1 MKTRFLLIFSILI
14 IQNALFSQVNISGKV
29 VDSKTKEGLI
39 GATVTIGTEQ
49 TITDDNGSYK
59 IQLKKSGLTNI
70 EISYVGFSA
79 LSKKENFTNAVYENF
94 DLELEE
100 ITTLLKITTIT
111 SGKFEKALSEVTVS
125 MEVLSPKLID
135 NVNTRKLDDVLQKIP
150 GVNIIDGQPNIRG
163 GSGWS
168 YGAGSRVLV
177 LMDDIPALQADA
189 GLTNWRDF
197 PVENIEQVEIVKGAA
212 SALYG
217 SSAMNGIINIRTGYA
232 KSTPETKVSMQ
243 YTNYLTPEDA
253 GKKWWSKS
261 PYDGTFSIGHKQ
273 KFGKFDL
280 ATSALYFNQSSFL
293 KDSYEKYGRF
303 NLNSRYRITDRL
315 TVGISANYNAGVSQ
329 NFFYWK
335 DNKDSAYIGSNGSY
349 SSSDKVRFT
358 IDPNITYF
366 DNSGNRHKLL
376 GRYYRVS
383 NALNNNQSNSSDLF
397 YSEYQFQRKMGA
409 VIVTAGAVATTS
421 RTNAQLYGDTIF
433 NALNLAGYAQAD
445 AKFGKLNLSAG
456 MRYEQNT
463 INGPKLVRFNLYED
477 IKKDSVFASK
487 TNGEYKESRPVF
499 RLGMNYQ
506 VANFTYLRASWGQGY
521 RFPTIAETFIST
533 AAGGL
538 QIKPNPTLTSETGWT
553 TEIGVKQGFRND
565 NIDVSIDGAVFWS
578 QYSNMMEFQVSPT
591 LSSPTSLFNFQS
603 LNVGNT
609 DIRGYEI
616 SISTQ
621 AKIGDFT
628 SSILMGYTYIDP
640 TYRNFDPKR
649 DTVSASA
656 NYNVLKYRFK
666 HNVKFDAE
674 LDYKDFGFG
683 ISVQYNSFME
693 SVDAI
698 LSPPEAFGFI
708 EQLRPF
714 VAFTKFRKDHPN
726 GFSLVDFRASYHP
739 TKKTKI
745 SVILANA
752 FNIEYAYRPAYLE
765 APRNVAVRFDWKF

>member
-1 MKTRFLLIFSILI
+1 MKISFLFVLQLLCIQNFIFSQI
-14 IQNALFSQVNISGKV
+14 NISGKV
-29 VDSKTKEGLI
+29 IDSKTQEGLI
-39 GATVTIGTEQ
+39 GASVSIGTEK
-49 TITDDNGSYK
+49 TITDDNGFYTIK
-59 IQLKKSGLTNI
+59 LKSSGLTNI
-70 EISYVGFSA
+70 EVSYVGFQSF
-79 LSKKENFTNAVYENF
+79 STQEVFTNATYENVDF
-94 DLELEE
+94 PLEE
-100 ITTLLKITTIT
+100 VTTLLKIATVT

-135 NVNTRKLDDVLQKIP
+135 NVNTRKLDDALQKIP
-150 GVNIIDGQPNIRG
+150 GVNIIDGQANIRG

-197 PVENIEQVEIVKGAA
+197 PVENIEQVEIVKGAS

-217 SSAMNGIINIRTGYA
+217 SSAMNGIINIRTGFA

-243 YTNYLTPEDA
+243 YTNYLTPKDA

-280 ATSALYFNQSSFL
+280 ATSGLYFNQSSFL
-293 KDSYEKYGRF
+293 KDAYEKFGRF
-303 NLNSRYRITDRL
+303 NLNTRYRITDRF
-315 TVGISANYNAGVSQ
+315 TVALSANYNKGTSQ
-329 NFFYWK
+329 NFFYWI
-335 DNKDSAYIGSNGSY
+335 NNRDSAYVGSRGSY
-349 SSSDKVRFT
+349 SSSDKVRYT
-358 IDPNITYF
+358 IDPSITYF
-366 DNSGNRHKLL
+366 DNIGNRHKLL
-376 GRYYRVS
+376 GRYYRVD
-383 NALNNNQSNSSDLF
+383 NALDNNQSNSSNLF
-397 YSEYQFQRKMGA
+397 YTEYQFQRKIGKI
-409 VIVTAGAVATTS
+409 VVTAGAVATTS
-421 RTNAQLYGDTIF
+421 NTKAQLYGDTIF

-445 AKFGKLNLSAG
+445 AKFGKLNISAG

-463 INGPKLVRFNLYED
+463 INGPKTVRFNLNKD
-477 IKKDSVFASK
+477 RSKDSIFVSK

-499 RLGMNYQ
+499 RLGLNYQ
-506 VANFTYLRASWGQGY
+506 AAKATFLRASWGQGY

-538 QIKPNPTLTSETGWT
+538 QIKPNPVLTSETGWT
-553 TEIGVKQGFRND
+553 TEIGLKQGYKDD
-565 NIDVSIDGAVFWS
+565 NIDLVFDGAVFWS
-578 QYSNMMEFQVSPT
+578 QYSNMMEFQISPG
-591 LSSPTSLFNFQS
+591 LSIPTSPFNFQS
-603 LNVGNT
+603 FNVGNT
-609 DIRGYEI
+609 DIRGFEV
-616 SISTQ
+616 TVTGGV
-621 AKIGDFT
+621 KLGDLTT
-628 SSILMGYTYIDP
+628 SVLMGYTYIDP

-674 LDYKDFGFG
+674 LDYKSFGLG
-683 ISVQYNSFME
+683 VSVQYNSFME

-698 LSPPEAFGFI
+698 LSPPEVLGFI

-714 VAFTKFRKDHPN
+714 VAFTKFRKDNPN
-726 GFSLVDFRASYHP
+726 GFYLVDFRASYHP
-739 TKKTKI
+739 TKNTKI

-752 FNIEYAYRPAYLE
+752 MNTEYAYRPAYLE